1 MIISAVLLEKGE
13 YDYYISEKN
22 YFSLI
27 IYGYCCFECFSYLLN
42 NEKENI
48 DYLKRPFS
56 INNYENIKKYLI
68 ANSLDNSTKS
78 IYNVFQHEFYV
89 KNNAKIKIKEDQ
101 ENLHQKFIKSMKQT
115 NFKIN
120 YDNYKKKSDEM
131 KRKKN

>member
-1 MIISAVLLEKGE
+1 M
-13 YDYYISEKN
+13 
-22 YFSLI
+22 I

-78 IYNVFQHEFYV
+78 VYNVFQHEFYV
-89 KNNAKIKIKEDQ
+89 KNNAKIKTKEDQ